1 MHALELEILGAG
13 KSFGSFRALD
23 EVSLKIRAGTIHA
36 LLGEN
41 GAGKSTLVKGLVGYS
56 PLDQGSVMADRREV
70 DIRGARTPSQL
81 GIGMVYQHFTLAPSL
96 NVAENLLLARGDLPW
111 RIRWGSERAAL
122 EEFMARMPFRLA
134 LDRAVS
140 SLSAGEKQK
149 LEILKQL
156 YLRRRFLILDEPT
169 SVLTPQ
175 EADEVLGLMHALT
188 RQQELTVLMITHKF
202 HEVSAYADDV
212 TVLRKGRLV
221 GSARVADTSP
231 DELAHWMMGH
241 ARQEKAQVARPAV
254 PAQAPVGLEVRD
266 LTVNN
271 DRGVAAVRALS
282 LQVRQGEIV
291 GLAGIS
297 GNGQKELVEALLGQ
311 RRHLQGEIHVA
322 GAPYAATRAEMRRL
336 RVFALPEEPL
346 RNACIPGMSV
356 AENMALRN
364 FDVAPFKRGG
374 WRIDR
379 AAMKRQAQSLISA
392 FNVKPPLPERA
403 IGTLSGGNVQRAVLA
418 RELGE
423 HAAAGDAHHG
433 DNATAPN
440 VLIVANPVFGLDF
453 ASVADIHARLL
464 QARARGAAVL
474 LVSEDLDE
482 LLELSD
488 RILVMTEGRI
498 VHVAQDVATQGAD
511 RAALGR
517 WMAGHSEQPT
527 HAEAA

>member
-1 MHALELEILGAG
+1 MHALELEIINAG

-56 PLDQGSVMADRREV
+56 PLDQGSIVADRREV
-70 DIRGARTPSQL
+70 EIHSARVPNQL

-96 NVAENLLLARGDLPW
+96 TVAENLLLARGDLPW

-122 EEFMARMPFRLA
+122 EEFMARMPFKLA
-134 LDRAVS
+134 PERVVG

-221 GSARVADTSP
+221 GSAQVAQTTP
-231 DELAHWMMGH
+231 DALAHWMMGH
-241 ARQEKAQVARPAV
+241 ARAE
-254 PAQAPVGLEVRD
+254 QAPVAREKVPADAGVGLDVKN

-282 LQVRQGEIV
+282 LQVKRGEIV

-311 RRHLQGEIHVA
+311 RPHLLGEIHVD
-322 GAPYAATRAEMRRL
+322 GAPYRATREQMRRL

-346 RNACIPGMSV
+346 RNACIAGMSV
-356 AENMALRN
+356 AENMALRH
-364 FDVAPFKRGG
+364 FDVAPYKRGG
-374 WRIDR
+374 WRVDR
-379 AAMKRQAQSLISA
+379 SAMQRRAQALIAA
-392 FNVKPPLPERA
+392 FNVKPPLPERP

-423 HAAAGDAHHG
+423 ESQDGAA
-433 DNATAPN
+433 N

-498 VHVAQDVATQGAD
+498 VHVAQDVAIQGAD

-517 WMAGHSEQPT
+517 SMAGQAKQPA

>member
-1 MHALELEILGAG
+1 MHALELEIINVG

-56 PLDQGSVMADRREV
+56 PLDQGSILADRREV
-70 DIRGARTPSQL
+70 DIRSARVPNQL

-96 NVAENLLLARGDLPW
+96 TVAENLLLARGDLPW

-134 LDRAVS
+134 TERAVS

-202 HEVSAYADDV
+202 HEVTAYADDV

-221 GSARVADTSP
+221 GSAQVAATTP
-231 DELAHWMMGH
+231 DELANWMMGH
-241 ARQEKAQVARPAV
+241 ARAEKTQVARAAV
-254 PAQAPVGLEVRD
+254 PGEARVGLEVKD

-282 LQVRQGEIV
+282 LQVKRGEIV

-311 RRHLQGEIHVA
+311 RRHLLGEIRVE
-322 GAPYAATRAEMRRL
+322 GAPYGATREEMRRL

-346 RNACIPGMSV
+346 RNACIAGMSV
-356 AENMALRN
+356 AENMALRH
-364 FDVAPFKRGG
+364 FDVAPFRRGG
-374 WRIDR
+374 WRVDR
-379 AAMKRQAQSLISA
+379 SAMKRQAQALIAA
-392 FNVKPPLPERA
+392 FNVKPPVPERP

-423 HAAAGDAHHG
+423 EGDTGAA
-433 DNATAPN
+433 N

-517 WMAGHSEQPT
+517 WMAGHPEQST